1 MTLGNAGGL
10 AVPRLAAP
18 SPLVAARLTAS
29 PTRGE
34 ASRTPN
40 NGLAK
45 RCGLERQDTPRRE
58 ASRTPDTDPS
68 KCRTIER
75 YDTLEGRRDN
85 G

>member
-18 SPLVAARLTAS
+18 SPLVAALLTAS
-29 PTRGE
+29 PTRG
-34 ASRTPN
+34 
-40 NGLAK
+40 
-45 RCGLERQDTPRRE
+45 E